1 MSWRKWLGCWA
12 REAPI
17 HGVMA
22 HMGFS
27 QRTACSQA
35 GGPRMQ
41 RQVQD
46 TRAEGWPC
54 PPLGLDQEPLSIRKE
69 GRLWEARGAA
79 ACPLWEAHERQ
90 GWQQGVHRGR

>member
-35 GGPRMQ
+35 GGPRDAQ
-41 RQVQD
+41 AGTGH
-46 TRAEGWPC
+46 TRRRLALPASRLRSGTS
-54 PPLGLDQEPLSIRKE
+54 QHQE
-69 GRLWEARGAA
+69 GRQALGGRG
-79 ACPLWEAHERQ
+79 
-90 GWQQGVHRGR
+90 GRSLPAVGSS